1 MKYYAL
7 STILILTMF
16 LIYCS
21 NNSDEQE
28 TQAVIIPVK
37 TEISKLE
44 KIHRPVLTSGIL
56 APVSQIKLSFKT
68 GGIIDKIF
76 VDEGMQVQKGQM
88 LAQLDMQEIKAKF
101 NQAKSAYEKA
111 GRDFRRVEKLFKD
124 SVATIEQYQNAQ
136 TGLDMTKAGLDVV
149 GFNYKYSSIK
159 APADGSILYRI
170 AEARELIGPGQPVV
184 IFGTS
189 GKEWLVR
196 SGVTER
202 DLLRL
207 KIGDS
212 ADVHFDAYP
221 GKEFTARVNEIAEA
235 ANPANGTFEVE
246 LLISKNELP
255 LKAGFIAKIKIYPSE
270 GKQYITIPVESLVD
284 ADENSAY
291 IFVPAQKDSIK
302 KVQVSVAFIYKN
314 KAVIETGLSENTEV
328 ITSGSSYLN
337 EKSRI
342 VIRN

>member
-7 STILILTMF
+7 STILILTIL

-44 KIHRPVLTSGIL
+44 KIHQPVLTSGIL

-76 VDEGMQVQKGQM
+76 VDEGMRVKKGQM
-88 LAQLDMQEIKAKF
+88 LAQLNMREIKAKF
-101 NQAKSAYEKA
+101 NQAQSAYEKA

-136 TGLDMTKAGLDVV
+136 TGLDMTKAGLDVA

-212 ADVHFDAYP
+212 AEVHFDAYP

-246 LLISKNELP
+246 LLISKNKLP
-255 LKAGFIAKIKIYPSE
+255 LKAGFIAKIKIYPFE

-302 KVQVSVAFIYKN
+302 KVHVSVAFIYKS